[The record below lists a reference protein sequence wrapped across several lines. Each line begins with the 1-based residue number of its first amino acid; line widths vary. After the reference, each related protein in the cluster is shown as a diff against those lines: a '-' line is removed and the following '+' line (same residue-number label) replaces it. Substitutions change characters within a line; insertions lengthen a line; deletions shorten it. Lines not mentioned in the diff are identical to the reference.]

1 MPTDALPRLPSILK
15 GWNDPRFTSLIQ
27 LISDTFR
34 IKQILKAFDNQVL
47 DKVSENLMTSFRSLL
62 NVLVSTISSANT
74 LEMTTRPMIEV
85 VQACIDIVSR
95 LRSANII
102 VPQTLF
108 HLIIDLIETLK
119 HLRGYHFNK

>member
-1 MPTDALPRLPSILK
+1 
-15 GWNDPRFTSLIQ
+15 
-27 LISDTFR
+27 
-34 IKQILKAFDNQVL
+34 
-47 DKVSENLMTSFRSLL
+47 MTSFRSLL
-62 NVLVSTISSANT
+62 NVLVSTIISANT

-102 VPQTLF
+102 VPPTLF
-108 HLIIDLIETLK
+108 HLMLDLIETLK